1 MTLTLFRGGLV
12 FDGTSAETREGLEVL
27 VEGARIKEVSDR
39 PIQAAGA
46 RLVELG
52 GRCLMPG
59 LIDAHF
65 HAVAVDA
72 NLANLDAM
80 PKSLLYQHARGL
92 LEGALQRGF
101 TTVRD
106 AGGADYGL
114 AMAVERGLI
123 AGPRVFFS
131 GKALSQTGGHGDF
144 RPLEGA
150 GAGGCLCC
158 QGSLTLTRVAD
169 GVAAV
174 REAARDELRRGATQI
189 KIMAS
194 GGVASPSDPIWNLQ
208 YSEEEMRVIV
218 WEARSWRTYVMAH
231 AYTAKAIARC
241 VEYGVRSIEH
251 GNLID
256 AETARLCAERD
267 VYVVPTL
274 ATYDALHR
282 VGDDLGFPEASLRK
296 LDAVRGAGL
305 GALEILR
312 DAGVKMGLGTDL
324 LGEMHRFELDEF
336 KIRAQVLPAVDI
348 LRSATSINADI
359 LNQEGELGVV
369 AVGAFADLIVVDGD
383 PVADISALA
392 GEGETVRLVMKGGE
406 LFKDTM

>member
-1 MTLTLFRGGLV
+1 MTLTLFRGGRL
-12 FDGTSAETREGLEVL
+12 FDGTSAETRDGLEVL

-39 PIQAAGA
+39 PVQASDA
-46 RLVELG
+46 RVVELG

-65 HAVAVDA
+65 HALAADP
-72 NLANLDAM
+72 NLAGVDAM

-92 LEGALQRGF
+92 LEAALLRGF

-114 AMAVERGLI
+114 AMAVESGLI
-123 AGPRVFFS
+123 AGPRVFYS

-150 GAGGCLCC
+150 GLSGCLCC
-158 QGSLTLTRVAD
+158 QGSLSMTRVAD

-208 YSEEEMRVIV
+208 YSEEEMRAIV

-231 AYTAKAIARC
+231 AYTAEAIQRC

-256 AETARLCAERD
+256 APTARACAENG

-274 ATYDALHR
+274 TTYDALHR
-282 VGDDLGFPEASLRK
+282 VGRDLGFPGVSLEK
-296 LDAVRGAGL
+296 LDSVRGAGL
-305 GALEILR
+305 EALEILR
-312 DAGVKMGLGTDL
+312 DAGVKMGFGTDL

-336 KIRAQVLPAVDI
+336 RIRAQVLPAHEI
-348 LRSATSINADI
+348 LQSATSINAEL
-359 LNQEGELGVV
+359 LNREGELGVV
-369 AVGAFADLIVVDGD
+369 AAGALADLIVVDGD
-383 PVADISALA
+383 PVADLSVLS
-392 GEGETVRLVMKGGE
+392 GEGETVRLVMKGGAV
-406 LFKDTM
+406 FKDTL

>member
-1 MTLTLFRGGLV
+1 MALTLFRGGLV
-12 FDGTSAETREGLEVL
+12 YDGAGAETREGLEVL

-39 PIQAAGA
+39 PIRAAEA

-65 HAVAVDA
+65 HA
-72 NLANLDAM
+72 LAADPDLASIDAM
-80 PKSLLYQHARGL
+80 PKSLLYQHARAL
-92 LEGALQRGF
+92 LEAALLRGF
-101 TTVRD
+101 TSVRD

-114 AMAVERGLI
+114 AMAVARGLI
-123 AGPRVFFS
+123 EGPRVFFS
-131 GKALSQTGGHGDF
+131 GRALSQTGGHGDF

-150 GAGGCLCC
+150 PSGACLCGR
-158 QGSLTLTRVAD
+158 GSLTMTRVAD

-174 REAARDELRRGATQI
+174 REAARDELRRGASQI

-208 YSEEEMRVIV
+208 YSEEEIRAIV
-218 WEARSWRTYVMAH
+218 WEARSWRSYVMAH
-231 AYTAKAIARC
+231 AYTAEAIQRC

-256 AETARLCAERD
+256 AAAARSCAENG

-282 VGDDLGFPEASLRK
+282 VGGDLGFPAVGLEK

-305 GALEILR
+305 EALEILR

-324 LGEMHRFELDEF
+324 LGEMHRYELDEF
-336 KIRAQVLPAVDI
+336 AIRAQVLPSHEI
-348 LRSATSINADI
+348 LRSATSINAEI
-359 LNQEGELGVV
+359 LNQDGELGVV
-369 AVGAFADLIVVDGD
+369 AAGALADLIVVDGD
-383 PVADISALA
+383 PLADISALSGA
-392 GEGETVRLVMKGGE
+392 GETVRLVMKGGVV
-406 LFKDTM
+406 FKDTL